1 MAATRRTAWIT
12 LFTAPAIAM
21 MAVFTV
27 WPAISALGYSLYDWN
42 AFTRGGFVGLK
53 HFVRLTEPPYRGELL
68 AALRHN
74 SITFAA
80 VLTVQNGLAL
90 LLAFGLYRQP
100 RGFAFF
106 RGTVFLPVILS
117 LVITAYLWQ
126 LFLHPLF
133 GPLTKFAMSTFNL
146 DEFAPLG
153 DSRLALATAILISI
167 WRNIGF
173 PTLVF
178 LAGMNA
184 IPEEIYKAAE
194 LDGASDWQTFRRITL
209 PNLGPSFT
217 IVLILSFIGAFEW
230 FELPFV
236 IGGATGNPGNSLDTM
251 ALMFYRLSFGDG
263 SSAVTDLGLGAA
275 VSVVLFAIVLIGS
288 HFGARFLR
296 QREVQR

>member
-1 MAATRRTAWIT
+1 MATRNTLWIT

-21 MAVFTV
+21 MALFML
-27 WPAISALGYSLYDWN
+27 WPALSALGYSLYDWN
-42 AFTRGGFVGLK
+42 AFSRGEFVGLK
-53 HFVRLTEPPYRGELL
+53 HFLRLTEPPYRGEFL
-68 AALRHN
+68 AALGHN
-74 SITFAA
+74 TVTFLA
-80 VLTVQNGLAL
+80 VLTVQNALAL
-90 LLAFGLYRQP
+90 LLAFGLYRKP

-106 RGTVFLPVILS
+106 RATVFLPVILS
-117 LVITAYLWQ
+117 LVITGYLWQ

-133 GPLTKFAMSTFNL
+133 GPLTKFAMGTFNL

-153 DSRLALATAILISI
+153 DSRLALATAIIISI
-167 WRNIGF
+167 WRNVGF

-184 IPEEIYKAAE
+184 IPDEIYKAAE
-194 LDGASDWQTFRRITL
+194 LDGASDWQTFTRITL

-217 IVLILSFIGAFEW
+217 IVVILSFIGAFEW

-263 SSAVTDLGLGAA
+263 ASPVTDLGLGAA
-275 VSVVLFAIVLIGS
+275 VSVVLFIIVLIGS
-288 HFGARFLR
+288 KFGADFLR
-296 QREVQR
+296 KREVQQ